1 MNTIP
6 ENNPVVKAV
15 SGETIPWHR
24 KIFFFKRK
32 SKKNRLDNDTERAEI
47 IESLKNARN
56 EWMNANIN
64 FDYVSDQEIIDYY
77 TYQIKACEIRYEYYL
92 KKAKKFGLSA
102 DPLKSS
108 NNNIPIG
115 TNNTVER

>member
-24 KIFFFKRK
+24 KLLFSKRRA
-32 SKKNRLDNDTERAEI
+32 KKNYLDYSTERAEI

-64 FDYVSDQEIIDYY
+64 FDYVSDQEMIDFY

-102 DPLKSS
+102 EPLES